1 MEYAIPRTPLK
12 IAQKLFTYSGIGR
25 CSSTDPTIHSVP
37 SYHIFVTKLKHERQ
51 EEQWYHHWKSVKQ
64 IYDYFQNTA
73 TK

>member
-51 EEQWYHHWKSVKQ
+51 EEQ
-64 IYDYFQNTA
+64 
-73 TK
+73 